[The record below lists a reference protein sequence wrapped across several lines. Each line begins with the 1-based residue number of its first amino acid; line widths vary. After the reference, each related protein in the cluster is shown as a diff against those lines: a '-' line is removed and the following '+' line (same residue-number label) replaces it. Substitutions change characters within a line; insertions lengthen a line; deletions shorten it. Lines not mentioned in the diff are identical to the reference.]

1 MRASHWSKKKR
12 PRKKYQGVRNQ
23 SSLFYFL
30 HGFLFVSQ
38 SYRYILQ
45 HHRGFFFGGGRGDNT
60 IPPSWKLKLPE
71 NWDESK
77 IDFKGAGCDIDS
89 KSFVYDKYL

>member
-1 MRASHWSKKKR
+1 M
-12 PRKKYQGVRNQ
+12 
-23 SSLFYFL
+23 
-30 HGFLFVSQ
+30 
-38 SYRYILQ
+38 
-45 HHRGFFFGGGRGDNT
+45 GGGRGDNT

-77 IDFKGAGCDIDS
+77 IDFKGAGYDIDS